1 MCLSKHTI
9 VWFNIR
15 VWLKTERYGK
25 VQVVLLL
32 SLTNIYQG
40 VSFEVDLKYGN
51 GDITESSLVFRRSK
65 DGGAGHEP
73 LLSKFGTKL
82 C

>member
-1 MCLSKHTI
+1 MI

-15 VWLKTERYGK
+15 VWLKTERYGE
-25 VQVVLLL
+25 VQVVLLS

-51 GDITESSLVFRRSK
+51 GDITESSLVFRRPK
-65 DGGAGHEP
+65 DDEAGHEP
-73 LLSKFGTKL
+73 LLSTFGTKL

>member
-1 MCLSKHTI
+1 MI

-32 SLTNIYQG
+32 SLTNVYQD
-40 VSFEVDLKYGN
+40 VSYEVDLKYGN
-51 GDITESSLVFRRSK
+51 GDITESSLVSSRSK
-65 DGGAGHEP
+65 GDLAGHEP
-73 LLSKFGTKL
+73 LLSTFGTEN

>member
-1 MCLSKHTI
+1 MI

-32 SLTNIYQG
+32 SLTNVYQD
-40 VSFEVDLKYGN
+40 VSYEVDLKYGN
-51 GDITESSLVFRRSK
+51 GDITESSLVSSRSK
-65 DGGAGHEP
+65 GDLAGREP
-73 LLSKFGTKL
+73 LLSTFGTKF

>member
-1 MCLSKHTI
+1 MS
-9 VWFNIR
+9 FNII

-32 SLTNIYQG
+32 SLLHLYQEIYY
-40 VSFEVDLKYGN
+40 EVDLKYGN

-65 DGGAGHEP
+65 DGEAGHEP
-73 LLSKFGTKL
+73 LLSRFGTNFVKAV
-82 C
+82 